1 MRTCVERSWKSR
13 LIGSRNS
20 RSRFANVDLGRCLEN
35 RYQSRLC
42 ALLYAPLVTNADDKI
57 EEHSPESVGTHY
69 LFTMDEAI
77 EHLHAA
83 NLLGFGVRLHSYLV
97 RQTTKTR
104 QGSRRALDHRSTEI
118 TRRSNGRPLL
128 PLQIRSGC
136 TPGL

>member
-1 MRTCVERSWKSR
+1 VERSWKSR

-83 NLLGFGVRLHSYLV
+83 NLLGFGVRLHSYLAPVEDGAYEV
-97 RQTTKTR
+97 RWELEVLTDSPVQTDDEDEAGLPE
-104 QGSRRALDHRSTEI
+104 GS
-118 TRRSNGRPLL
+118 
-128 PLQIRSGC
+128 
-136 TPGL
+136 

>member
-1 MRTCVERSWKSR
+1 MERSWKSR

-83 NLLGFGVRLHSYLV
+83 NLLGFGVRLHSYLAPVEDGAYEV
-97 RQTTKTR
+97 RWELEVLTDSPVQTDDEDEAGLPE
-104 QGSRRALDHRSTEI
+104 GS
-118 TRRSNGRPLL
+118 
-128 PLQIRSGC
+128 
-136 TPGL
+136 